1 MNKLNDLLEHLDVVK
16 MQKAI
21 LESKINTEIRII
33 QEADKDTKIPDDII
47 DLIIDF
53 KAEKAPF

>member
-53 KAEKAPF
+53 KAEKDPF